1 MDRKSARYIA
11 PRFGSSTSWVYETWQ
26 KMGLV
31 MKDNFGDW
39 VLTELGREKGGR
51 MSKSSYLPVPTFE
64 FKEIR
69 KLMMDFLDKTKK

>member
-11 PRFGSSTSWVYETWQ
+11 SRFGSSTSWVYETWQ

-31 MKDNFGDW
+31 MKDKFGDW

-69 KLMMDFLDKTKK
+69 KLMIDFLDKTKK